1 METTYAST
9 ARAHQM
15 DRSRSISVENVE
27 VRTSAWDATRSPTV
41 AWNSIFVTSVGEMA
55 QAARDAMVFP
65 TPDWSW
71 ITVVCAEV
79 TIAHA
84 AVRKVSAA
92 DTENAIVPSRP
103 AAATP
108 VGQDPFAT
116 DARISAEGRTATAG
130 EIARPTL
137 ESANARKPGPGPP
150 ASTRPA
156 DPEMGSTT
164 PHEKSVSAAR
174 ATGAKT
180 APGVPRRQAITS
192 TSACKRTIP
201 AKPTTWNSCSTRS
214 TSGSSGG
221 TWKETRP

>member
-1 METTYAST
+1 MVWWTDRTVRIRVASAAETDRAVSTVWVWRLAPANGTSAESAMETTYAST

-84 AVRKVSAA
+84 VVRKVSAA

-116 DARISAEGRTATAG
+116 NARISAEGRTATAG

-137 ESANARKPGPGPP
+137 ESANARKPGLDPP

-156 DPEMGSTT
+156 DP
-164 PHEKSVSAAR
+164 
-174 ATGAKT
+174 
-180 APGVPRRQAITS
+180 
-192 TSACKRTIP
+192 
-201 AKPTTWNSCSTRS
+201 
-214 TSGSSGG
+214 
-221 TWKETRP
+221 